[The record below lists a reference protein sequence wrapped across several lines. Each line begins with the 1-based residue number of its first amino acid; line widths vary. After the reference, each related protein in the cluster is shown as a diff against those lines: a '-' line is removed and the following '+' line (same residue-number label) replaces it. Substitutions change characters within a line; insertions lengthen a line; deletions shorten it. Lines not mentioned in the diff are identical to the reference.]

1 LKNSIKRVIKTTL
14 SISATV
20 LTSIMLCGLSST
32 QAKAE
37 NFTLSGGMSLN
48 TNNAFAPVDGS
59 PRLSLYAQNNS
70 DPDQI
75 FERIT
80 GNKGGTLLKNKTTGK
95 CINAHYPT
103 NNGKVNVCTCDSND
117 IDQNFDLLD
126 QGNNIFVLR
135 RTGTNTCI
143 NSPQHYNNGQ
153 VFMWDCNTSDP
164 DQRFT
169 RNGLVLF
176 SPATPQSAGSG
187 GTLLSSTY
195 RVVEHE
201 IFIIAKQVGGG
212 DIARVFNNS
221 LDIGHATTAIVP
233 VERIYT
239 NGTLTSSKYILDV
252 NQITTYSYW
261 PDTSSYP
268 TGMCSRKNCATD
280 KAVTVDVIGKG
291 GLNNV
296 ASDGAIFA
304 LRRQKITESS
314 IAKIDAI
321 AYSATQCSSYALCTC
336 VDESTRL
343 WVYLTGE
350 DFRPDFTFNLLKASP
365 NYVYSKL
372 INANNA
378 VNSQGYSNNGMYLN
392 VP

>member
-103 NNGKVNVCTCDSND
+103 NNGKVNVWTCDSND

-169 RNGLVLF
+169 RTGLILF
-176 SPATPQSAGSG
+176 SLATPQSVIVGSD
-187 GTLLSSTY
+187 GTLLSSAY
-195 RVVEHE
+195 LKVEYE
-201 IFIIAKQVGGG
+201 IFIIAKQVGDGN
-212 DIARVFNNS
+212 IARIFNNS
-221 LDIGHATTAIVP
+221 LDVGHVTIAIVP
-233 VERIYT
+233 VERNYT
-239 NGTLTSSKYILDV
+239 NGVLTNSRYVLDV
-252 NQITTYSYW
+252 NKITTYSYW
-261 PDTSSYP
+261 PDTTLYP

-280 KAVTVDVIGKG
+280 KNVTVDVLSKG
-291 GLNNV
+291 GINNV
-296 ASDGAIFA
+296 ASDGAKFV
-304 LRRQKITESS
+304 LRRQKITDSS

-321 AYSATQCSSYALCTC
+321 AYTGTQCSSYAACTC

-343 WVYLTGE
+343 WAYLTGE
-350 DFRPDFTFNLLKASP
+350 DFRPDFTFNLTKASP

-372 INANNA
+372 IHNIPRLLRRGFN
-378 VNSQGYSNNGMYLN
+378 
-392 VP
+392 